1 MSITLDQLAAP
12 KEPHRFQKRNTYGI
26 KGRPPKVLTAEEA
39 LERQAKSDLR
49 AAAKEFSGE
58 ALMTVVE
65 IMRNPDVAANHR
77 LTAAEMLLS
86 RGHGKARQNVD
97 VQVDIYERMSDAEL
111 IRLISGKDISDE
123 EINAVRGPLMLEG
136 EIVDSE

>member
-1 MSITLDQLAAP
+1 MTNSTDVEEKKPDRPWL
-12 KEPHRFQKRNTYGI
+12 FQPGWKGGP
-26 KGRPPKVLTAEEA
+26 GRPKRVLTAEEG

-65 IMRNPDVAANHR
+65 IMRNPEVAPNHR

-86 RGHGKARQNVD
+86 RGHGKARQHVD
-97 VQVDIYERMSDAEL
+97 VKVDVYDRMSDAEL

-123 EINAVRGPLMLEG
+123 EVERIRGPLMLEG
-136 EIVDSE
+136 EIADSE